1 MISLLAGGVPDV
13 DLDLAAPSHLDRLAQ
28 AARIDGANLFVVE
41 IALAETE
48 GQGGLTH
55 TSFN

>member
-28 AARIDGANLFVVE
+28 AARINRANLFVVK

-48 GQGGLTH
+48 GQRCLTH
-55 TSFN
+55 TGFN

>member
-28 AARIDGANLFVVE
+28 TASINRANLLVVE

>member
-28 AARIDGANLFVVE
+28 TARIDRANLFVIE
-41 IALAETE
+41 IPLAETE
-48 GQGGLTH
+48 GQGCLTH

>member
-13 DLDLAAPSHLDRLAQ
+13 DLDLAAPSHLDCLAQ

-41 IALAETE
+41 ISLAETE
-48 GQGGLTH
+48 GQRGLTH
-55 TSFN
+55 TGFN

>member
-28 AARIDGANLFVVE
+28 AARIDGANLLVVK
-41 IALAETE
+41 IPLAETE

-55 TSFN
+55 TGFN

>member
-48 GQGGLTH
+48 GQRCLTH
-55 TSFN
+55 TGFN